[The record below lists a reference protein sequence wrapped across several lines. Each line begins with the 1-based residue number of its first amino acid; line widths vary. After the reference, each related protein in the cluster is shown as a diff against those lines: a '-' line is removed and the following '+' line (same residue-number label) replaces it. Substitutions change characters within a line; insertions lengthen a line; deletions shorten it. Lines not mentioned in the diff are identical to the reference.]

1 MITTAI
7 AALMSLQ
14 AAGEIPIAIK
24 NETPERWSVEY
35 PRVIIPYVRDYRR
48 CLNYSNRQ
56 IRGVADFEIQHR
68 ADLPRCEDVREIAI
82 AKSKE
87 VVARADFGEE
97 FTVDDVELLFDNI
110 GRIHI
115 ARGADIDQQFTI
127 RLQASN
133 KAQDE
138 YHESQPKPDP
148 FVPLEDPSVV
158 TASAGVGGSDAPN

>member
-24 NETPERWSVEY
+24 NDVPEMWTVEY
-35 PRVIIPYVRDYRR
+35 PRVITPFVRDYRR

-56 IRGVADFEIQHR
+56 IRGVADFEVQHR
-68 ADLPRCEDVREIAI
+68 ADVPRCAEVREMAV

-87 VVARADFGEE
+87 AVVAGDFGDE
-97 FTVDDVELLFDNI
+97 FTVEDVDLVFAHI

-115 ARGADIDQQFTI
+115 ARGADIDRQFTI

-148 FVPLEDPSVV
+148 FVPLDDPSVV